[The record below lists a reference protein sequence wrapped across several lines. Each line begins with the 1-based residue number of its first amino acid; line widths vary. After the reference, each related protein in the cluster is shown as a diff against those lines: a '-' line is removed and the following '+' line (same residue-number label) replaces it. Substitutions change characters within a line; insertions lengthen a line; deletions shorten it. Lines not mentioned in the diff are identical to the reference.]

1 MTMSEN
7 VGHAAR
13 ALLKGTIA
21 ENSLGPDVMYAV
33 RGFRA
38 GLMDKRDFLEAVA
51 TGYRSAGS
59 AFKFDARGNL
69 RRA

>member
-7 VGHAAR
+7 VIHTAR

-21 ENSLGPDVMYAV
+21 ETALGPDVMYAV
-33 RGFRA
+33 RGYRA
-38 GLMDKRDFLEAVA
+38 GLMDRRGFLEAVA
-51 TGYRSAGS
+51 VGYRSAGS
-59 AFKFDARGNL
+59 AFKFDDRGNL